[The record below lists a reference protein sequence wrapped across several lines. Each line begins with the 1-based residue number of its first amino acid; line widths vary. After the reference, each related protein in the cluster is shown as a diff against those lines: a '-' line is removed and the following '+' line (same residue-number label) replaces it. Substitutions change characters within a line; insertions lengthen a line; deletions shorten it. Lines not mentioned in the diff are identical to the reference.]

1 YAPLGPHEG
10 GWPAV
15 AAALGLRGRSPAIG
29 LVVAFPRLLRPVQTE
44 PAGEGTAL
52 WRRTLRL
59 AISII
64 VLPALSMATIF
75 TLVRVI
81 AQSEQWDLP
90 SGRLLDAILSSCQFE
105 HSSREGVDVE
115 HMICPMRLG
124 ASEFPQVLKEAVVAS
139 EDERFYSH

>member
-1 YAPLGPHEG
+1 MLKPHLCPMNEG
-10 GWPAV
+10 WQPSLPHWVYGV
-15 AAALGLRGRSPAIG
+15 HSPAIG

-44 PAGEGTAL
+44 PAGEGSAL

-64 VLPALSMATIF
+64 VLPALSMAIIF

-90 SGRLLDAILSSCQFE
+90 GGRLLDAILSSCQFE
-105 HSSREGVDVE
+105 HSS
-115 HMICPMRLG
+115 G
-124 ASEFPQVLKEAVVAS
+124 AG
-139 EDERFYSH
+139 RRC